1 MLCKIVLCMPMVF
14 SKMHGSLPLCRIII
28 CIHKIFMRYLIANY
42 LYRKICSPSH
52 HLFTVVYFTVRGETK
67 KGSSTEK
74 DEGSEATKAAE

>member
-1 MLCKIVLCMPMVF
+1 M
-14 SKMHGSLPLCRIII
+14 
-28 CIHKIFMRYLIANY
+28 FMRCLIANY
-42 LYRKICSPSH
+42 LYQKICSPSH